1 VDFEEEIMEDIP
13 RYSYDLID
21 QLDALV
27 KKPTFPLTAREI
39 GALNQD
45 VIRIAAFQAGQR
57 SLVEML
63 INAKAEIEEE
73 KAHARSGTDTPD
85 TPTEPEE
92 DSGLGQVLGPD
103 GSQHQTVASV
113 HLAARLI
120 GEDHSDSDKTPSEG

>member
-1 VDFEEEIMEDIP
+1 
-13 RYSYDLID
+13 
-21 QLDALV
+21 
-27 KKPTFPLTAREI
+27 
-39 GALNQD
+39 

-85 TPTEPEE
+85 TPAEPEE
-92 DSGLGQVLGPD
+92 DNGLGQVLGPD
-103 GSQHQTVASV
+103 GAQHQTVASV
-113 HLAARLI
+113 HLAARLV